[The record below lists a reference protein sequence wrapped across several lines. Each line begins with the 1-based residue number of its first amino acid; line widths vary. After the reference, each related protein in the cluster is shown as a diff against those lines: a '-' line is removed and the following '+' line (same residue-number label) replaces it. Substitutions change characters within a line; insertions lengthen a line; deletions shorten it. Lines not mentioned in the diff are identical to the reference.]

1 LTESV
6 NRLLVPTA
14 ALLWG
19 LQAAFLSPA
28 LALIL
33 VSLFGAT
40 TSDVGWV
47 LSIYNASGF
56 VFSLLLPANADR
68 RGTYLGTMAACGAL
82 TGALALSLALVTTL
96 PLAVVA
102 LVVLGGPAG
111 VGSSLLYA
119 HLRHSGGS
127 TADVVNTR
135 AIFSVAWVAGPPL
148 AALII
153 GTFGNRAILA
163 AIVAVAVIN
172 VATTAAM
179 MSRHRRRVAA
189 DEVPAP
195 TVADGPRASKLTAGL
210 VMVAFVG
217 LQATNAVAVSI
228 MTIYVTQTMHLD
240 IVWAGI
246 ALGVAAGLEV
256 PALLAMGK
264 LTDRYSHLL
273 LIATGCLAGVA
284 YYLGL
289 AFVSDPWS
297 LLALQL
303 LNAWFFAA
311 VAGVGLPLFQDLIPR
326 PGLATGLYMN
336 TRRVGAIVSGPI
348 IAIGALTVLG
358 ERGIFVACAA
368 LTLLALVVVGAAARS
383 QRVPA

>member
-1 LTESV
+1 M
-6 NRLLVPTA
+6 LVPTT

-19 LQAAFLSPA
+19 LQAAFLQPA

-47 LSIYNASGF
+47 LSISNASGF
-56 VFSLLLPANADR
+56 VFALLLPANADR
-68 RGTYLGTMAACGAL
+68 KGTYLGTMAACGAL
-82 TGALALSLALVTTL
+82 TGALAIALGLVTTL
-96 PLAVVA
+96 PLAVIA

-119 HLRHSGGS
+119 HLRHSGS
-127 TADVVNTR
+127 SASEVVNTR

-148 AALII
+148 AAFII
-153 GTFGNRAILA
+153 GTFGSRAILA
-163 AIVAVAVIN
+163 AIVAVAALN
-172 VATTAAM
+172 VATTAVM
-179 MSRHRRRVAA
+179 MAQHRRRVAA
-189 DEVPAP
+189 DEVPP
-195 TVADGPRASKLTAGL
+195 PNVAVGPPVRRLTAVL

-228 MTIYVTQTMHLD
+228 MTIYVSQTMGLD
-240 IVWAGI
+240 LVWAGV
-246 ALGVAAGLEV
+246 ALGLAAGLEV

-264 LTDRYSHLL
+264 LSDRYPHLL
-273 LIATGCLAGVA
+273 LIATGCLAGIG

-289 AFVSDPWS
+289 AFVADPWS

-348 IAIGALTVLG
+348 IAFGALTVLG

-368 LTLLALVVVGAAARS
+368 LTLLALLVVGAAARS
-383 QRVPA
+383 GRVPA

>member
-1 LTESV
+1 M

-33 VSLFGAT
+33 VSLFGAS

-68 RGTYLGTMAACGAL
+68 LGTYLGTMAACGVL

-127 TADVVNTR
+127 AADVVNTR

-163 AIVAVAVIN
+163 AIVAVAALN

-179 MSRHRRRVAA
+179 MSQHRRRVVA
-189 DEVPAP
+189 DEVPVPIA
-195 TVADGPRASKLTAGL
+195 ADGPPASKLTAGL

-240 IVWAGI
+240 IIWAGI

-256 PALLAMGK
+256 PALLVMGK
-264 LTDRYSHLL
+264 LSDRHSHLL
-273 LIATGCLAGVA
+273 LIATGCLAGIA

-289 AFVSDPWS
+289 AFVADPWS

-368 LTLLALVVVGAAARS
+368 LTLVALGVVGAAARS
-383 QRVPA
+383 KRVPA

>member
-1 LTESV
+1 M

-33 VSLFGAT
+33 VSLFGAS

-68 RGTYLGTMAACGAL
+68 LGTYLGTMAACGVL

-127 TADVVNTR
+127 AADVVNTR

-163 AIVAVAVIN
+163 AIVAVAALN

-179 MSRHRRRVAA
+179 MSQHRRRVVA
-189 DEVPAP
+189 DEVPVPIA
-195 TVADGPRASKLTAGL
+195 ADGPPASKLTAGL

-228 MTIYVTQTMHLD
+228 MTIYVTQTMQLD
-240 IVWAGI
+240 IIWAGI

-256 PALLAMGK
+256 PALLVMGK
-264 LTDRYSHLL
+264 LSDRHSHLL
-273 LIATGCLAGVA
+273 LIATGCLAGIA

-289 AFVSDPWS
+289 AFVADPWS

-368 LTLLALVVVGAAARS
+368 LTLVALGVVGAAARS
-383 QRVPA
+383 QRGPA

>member
-1 LTESV
+1 M

-33 VSLFGAT
+33 VSLFGAS

-68 RGTYLGTMAACGAL
+68 LGTYLGTMAACGVL

-127 TADVVNTR
+127 AADVVNTR

-163 AIVAVAVIN
+163 AIVAVAALN

-179 MSRHRRRVAA
+179 MSQHRRRVVA
-189 DEVPAP
+189 DEVPVPIA
-195 TVADGPRASKLTAGL
+195 ADGPPASKLTAGL

-240 IVWAGI
+240 IIWAGI

-256 PALLAMGK
+256 PALLVMGK
-264 LTDRYSHLL
+264 LSDRHSHLL
-273 LIATGCLAGVA
+273 LIATGCLAGIA

-289 AFVSDPWS
+289 AFVADPWS

-368 LTLLALVVVGAAARS
+368 LTLVALGVVGAAARS
-383 QRVPA
+383 QRGPA

>member
-1 LTESV
+1 LTGAV

-33 VSLFGAT
+33 VSLFGAS

-68 RGTYLGTMAACGAL
+68 LGTYLGTMAACGVL

-127 TADVVNTR
+127 AADVVNTR

-163 AIVAVAVIN
+163 AIVAVAALN

-179 MSRHRRRVAA
+179 MSQHRRRVVA
-189 DEVPAP
+189 DEVPVPIA
-195 TVADGPRASKLTAGL
+195 ADGPPASKLTAGL

-240 IVWAGI
+240 IIWAGI

-256 PALLAMGK
+256 PALLVMGK
-264 LTDRYSHLL
+264 LSDRHSHLL
-273 LIATGCLAGVA
+273 LIATGCLAGIA

-289 AFVSDPWS
+289 AFVADPWS

-368 LTLLALVVVGAAARS
+368 LTLVALGVVGAAARS

>member
-1 LTESV
+1 M

-33 VSLFGAT
+33 VSLFGAS

-68 RGTYLGTMAACGAL
+68 KGTYLGTMAACGAL

-127 TADVVNTR
+127 AADVVNTR

-163 AIVAVAVIN
+163 AIVAVAALN

-179 MSRHRRRVAA
+179 MSQHRRRVVA
-189 DEVPAP
+189 DEVPVPIA
-195 TVADGPRASKLTAGL
+195 ADGPPASKLTAGL

-240 IVWAGI
+240 IIWAGI

-256 PALLAMGK
+256 PALLVMGK
-264 LTDRYSHLL
+264 LSDRHSHLL
-273 LIATGCLAGVA
+273 LIATGCLAGIA

-289 AFVSDPWS
+289 AFVADPWS

-368 LTLLALVVVGAAARS
+368 LTLVALGVVGAAARS

>member
-1 LTESV
+1 LTGAV

-33 VSLFGAT
+33 VSLFGAS

-68 RGTYLGTMAACGAL
+68 LGTYLGTMAACGVL

-127 TADVVNTR
+127 AADVVNTR

-163 AIVAVAVIN
+163 AIVAVAALN

-179 MSRHRRRVAA
+179 MSQHRRRVVA
-189 DEVPAP
+189 DEVPVPIA
-195 TVADGPRASKLTAGL
+195 ADGPPASKLTAGL

-240 IVWAGI
+240 IIWAGI

-256 PALLAMGK
+256 PALLVMGK
-264 LTDRYSHLL
+264 LSDRHSHLL
-273 LIATGCLAGVA
+273 LIATGCLAGIA

-289 AFVSDPWS
+289 AFVADPWS

-368 LTLLALVVVGAAARS
+368 LTLVALGVVGAAARS
-383 QRVPA
+383 QRGPA

>member
-1 LTESV
+1 V

-33 VSLFGAT
+33 VSLFGAS

-68 RGTYLGTMAACGAL
+68 LGTYLGTMAACGVL

-127 TADVVNTR
+127 AADVVNTR

-163 AIVAVAVIN
+163 AIVAVAALN

-179 MSRHRRRVAA
+179 MSQHRRRVVA
-189 DEVPAP
+189 DEVPVPIA
-195 TVADGPRASKLTAGL
+195 ADGPPASKLTAGL

-240 IVWAGI
+240 IIWAGI

-256 PALLAMGK
+256 PALLVMGK
-264 LTDRYSHLL
+264 LSDRHSHLL
-273 LIATGCLAGVA
+273 LIATGCLAGIA

-289 AFVSDPWS
+289 AFVADPWS

-368 LTLLALVVVGAAARS
+368 LTLVALGVVGAAARS
-383 QRVPA
+383 QRGPA

>member
-1 LTESV
+1 V

-33 VSLFGAT
+33 VSLFGAS

-68 RGTYLGTMAACGAL
+68 LGTYLGTMAACGVL

-127 TADVVNTR
+127 AADVVNTR

-163 AIVAVAVIN
+163 AIVAVAALN

-179 MSRHRRRVAA
+179 MSQHRRRVVA
-189 DEVPAP
+189 DEVPVPIA
-195 TVADGPRASKLTAGL
+195 ADGPPASKLTAGL

-240 IVWAGI
+240 IIWAGI

-256 PALLAMGK
+256 PALLVMGK
-264 LTDRYSHLL
+264 LSDRHSHLL
-273 LIATGCLAGVA
+273 LIATGCLAGIA

-289 AFVSDPWS
+289 AFVADPWS

-368 LTLLALVVVGAAARS
+368 LTLVALGVVGAAARS

>member
-1 LTESV
+1 M

-33 VSLFGAT
+33 VSLFGAS

-68 RGTYLGTMAACGAL
+68 LGTYLGTMAACGVL

-127 TADVVNTR
+127 AADVVNTR

-163 AIVAVAVIN
+163 AIVAVAVLN

-179 MSRHRRRVAA
+179 MSQHRRRVVA
-189 DEVPAP
+189 DEVPVPIA
-195 TVADGPRASKLTAGL
+195 ADGPPASKLTAGL

-240 IVWAGI
+240 IIWAGI

-256 PALLAMGK
+256 PALLVMGK
-264 LTDRYSHLL
+264 LSDRHSHLL
-273 LIATGCLAGVA
+273 LIATGCLAGIA

-289 AFVSDPWS
+289 AFVADPWS

-368 LTLLALVVVGAAARS
+368 LTLVALGVVGAAARS
-383 QRVPA
+383 KRVPA

>member
-1 LTESV
+1 M

-33 VSLFGAT
+33 VSLFGAS

-68 RGTYLGTMAACGAL
+68 KGTYLGTMAACGAL
-82 TGALALSLALVTTL
+82 TGAARARARAGHDAAAGRGR
-96 PLAVVA
+96 PRRARWA
-102 LVVLGGPAG
+102 RG

-163 AIVAVAVIN
+163 AIVAVAVLN

-179 MSRHRRRVAA
+179 MSQHRRRVAA
-189 DEVPAP
+189 DEVPP
-195 TVADGPRASKLTAGL
+195 PPVADGPPASKLTAGS

-228 MTIYVTQTMHLD
+228 MTIYVTQTMEPRHRLGRRR
-240 IVWAGI
+240 AGRRRG
-246 ALGVAAGLEV
+246 AGGAGAAGDGQAR
-256 PALLAMGK
+256 P
-264 LTDRYSHLL
+264 
-273 LIATGCLAGVA
+273 TG
-284 YYLGL
+284 
-289 AFVSDPWS
+289 
-297 LLALQL
+297 
-303 LNAWFFAA
+303 
-311 VAGVGLPLFQDLIPR
+311 
-326 PGLATGLYMN
+326 
-336 TRRVGAIVSGPI
+336 TR
-348 IAIGALTVLG
+348 T
-358 ERGIFVACAA
+358 CC
-368 LTLLALVVVGAAARS
+368 
-383 QRVPA
+383 

>member
-1 LTESV
+1 M

-33 VSLFGAT
+33 VSLFGAS

-68 RGTYLGTMAACGAL
+68 LGTYLGTMAACGVL

-127 TADVVNTR
+127 AADVVNTR

-163 AIVAVAVIN
+163 AIVAVAALN

-179 MSRHRRRVAA
+179 MSQHRRRVVA
-189 DEVPAP
+189 DEVPVPIA
-195 TVADGPRASKLTAGL
+195 ADGPPASKLTAGL

-240 IVWAGI
+240 IIWAGI

-256 PALLAMGK
+256 PALLVMGK
-264 LTDRYSHLL
+264 LSDRHSHLL
-273 LIATGCLAGVA
+273 LIATGCLAGIA

-289 AFVSDPWS
+289 AFVADPWS

-368 LTLLALVVVGAAARS
+368 LTLVALGVVGAAARS